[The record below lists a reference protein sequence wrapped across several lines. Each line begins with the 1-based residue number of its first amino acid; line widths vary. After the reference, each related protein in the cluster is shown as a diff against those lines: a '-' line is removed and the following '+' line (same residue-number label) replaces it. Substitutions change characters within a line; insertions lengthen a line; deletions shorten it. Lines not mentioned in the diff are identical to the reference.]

1 MQSSTETLIRPLS
14 SHQRRAC
21 AHGFT
26 LVELLVVIAIIGIL
40 VAMLLPAVQAA
51 REASRRSHC
60 VNNLRQ
66 MALAIVNFE
75 SAQQQYPYARKNDQ
89 WDAYTWT
96 QLILPYIEQ
105 QQVYDLYWDIHE
117 ATEWR
122 PAGTVDERKRR
133 ARESLIPPFYCPS
146 DAPVRGNEL
155 FSPTWGFWR
164 GNYRGCT
171 GSTDMYGAALDE
183 VAIAGPGC
191 FEVAPGQRFLFNP
204 NERRGDANAPGTVSV
219 RVAQVTDGTSST
231 MLLSEG
237 IVPSI
242 DGWGGPLGEI
252 IYGNMGGALFTGWL
266 TPNASTPDSVIGPC
280 PEEQGDTEY
289 PNETCFRISG
299 HPGAGS
305 AGGARAFAAARS
317 RHPGGVN
324 LAMADG
330 SVDFATDDIDVRAWR
345 SSATRASEEVFSP

>member
-1 MQSSTETLIRPLS
+1 MTQHPFPTRTRSYSP
-14 SHQRRAC
+14 
-21 AHGFT
+21 GFT
-26 LVELLVVIAIIGIL
+26 LVELLVVIAIIGVL
-40 VAMLLPAVQAA
+40 VALLLPAVQAA

-66 MALAIVNFE
+66 MALAIANYE
-75 SAQQQYPYARKNDQ
+75 SAQQQYPYARKSDQ

-96 QLILPYIEQ
+96 QLILPFIEQ
-105 QQVYDLYWDIHE
+105 QQVYDLYWDIND
-117 ATEWR
+117 ASEWR
-122 PAGTVDERKRR
+122 PAGSPDVRKRQ
-133 ARESLIPPFYCPS
+133 ARESLIPAWYCPS

-155 FSPTWGFWR
+155 FSPNWGFWR

-171 GSTDMYGAALDE
+171 GSTDMYGEPLDD
-183 VAIAGPGC
+183 VGIAGTGS
-191 FEVAPGQRFLFNP
+191 FEVARGQRFLFNP
-204 NERRGDANAPGTVSV
+204 KERRADPNAPGTVYV
-219 RVAQVTDGTSST
+219 RVAEMTDGTSST

-237 IVPSI
+237 IVPTV
-242 DGWGGPLGEI
+242 DVWGGPMGEI
-252 IYGNMGGALFTGWL
+252 IYGNMGGSLFTGWL

-280 PEEQGDTEY
+280 PEEQGDLEY

-299 HPGAGS
+299 HPGVGA

-330 SVDFATDDIDVRAWR
+330 SVNFATDDIDVRAWR
-345 SSATRASEEVFSP
+345 ASSTRASDEVFSR